1 MENRDPFQIL
11 LDALREPDLVHA
23 YSVAYAIRSFNVSS
37 DLRDLAVRGFITK
50 IGLFQTFKSFQSFN
64 RFAPFKTLQ
73 IVAVQGSNV
82 QLFNDRRELPRFENS
97 RSVGMNSNGNFAR
110 RSRLGC

>member
-50 IGLFQTFKSFQSFN
+50 IGLFQTFKSFNRSTPFKSSEQKQFNERPVQSFN
-64 RFAPFKTLQ
+64 SSGKINQSRNFHVSRIPE
-73 IVAVQGSNV
+73 
-82 QLFNDRRELPRFENS
+82 RRN
-97 RSVGMNSNGNFAR
+97 
-110 RSRLGC
+110 